1 MIGWPVLS
9 PCFLLKVRNHIL
21 TTVVQVLGLWRYCLW
36 TAAAGSP
43 PSPSSQATLVS
54 PTHHT
59 VSLASYTRNNGTQIV
74 QFSAHLIITVCA
86 VVETSPLHFQM
97 IHTVTALCV
106 TKCNIQI
113 CKLKPVS
120 CILCTYIPDEG
131 NSHLVWFMFPQAS

>member
-59 VSLASYTRNNGTQIV
+59 VSLASYTGSQIV

-86 VVETSPLHFQM
+86 VVETSPLHDSRSYC
-97 IHTVTALCV
+97 LRV